1 MTSVKTGMRLF
12 TLLVTVIL
20 LSTPAAAQQVEPS
33 SGSAGLS
40 ASKDTSQAD
49 LPVSLDKIREA
60 LAAAPV
66 EPLKGLDEKPHFRVQ
81 IQERQKFEA
90 LLERLKFDSG
100 PAVPG
105 GLYSYDQQQRLF
117 PKVDNPLVQPYA
129 AFNQGELLQ
138 VMLTTLMEKYL
149 AARLVGAVTSA
160 ARAHAEEEA
169 RKEVARALDE
179 FWAARAQPHQED
191 ATAKPQE

>member
-1 MTSVKTGMRLF
+1 MRLL
-12 TLLVTVIL
+12 TLLMTAIIFA
-20 LSTPAAAQQVEPS
+20 TPAAAQQVEPS
-33 SGSAGLS
+33 SCPAGLP
-40 ASKDTSQAD
+40 AAKGTCPLN

-60 LAAAPV
+60 LAEAPA
-66 EPLKGLDEKPHFRVQ
+66 ERLKGLDEKPHFRVQ

-100 PAVPG
+100 PPVPG
-105 GLYSYDQQQRLF
+105 GLYGYDQQQRLF

-138 VMLTTLMEKYL
+138 VMITTLVEKYL

-160 ARAHAEEEA
+160 ERAHAEEEA

-179 FWAARAQPHQED
+179 FWAARAQPQQERAAD
-191 ATAKPQE
+191 KPQE

>member
-1 MTSVKTGMRLF
+1 MRLF
-12 TLLVTVIL
+12 TLLVTAVL
-20 LSTPAAAQQVEPS
+20 FGTPALAQQVGPS
-33 SGSAGLS
+33 SCLAEL
-40 ASKDTSQAD
+40 AAAEDACQLN

-60 LAAAPV
+60 LAEAPA

-90 LLERLKFDSG
+90 LLDRLKFDSG

-105 GLYSYDQQQRLF
+105 GLYGYDQQQRLF

-138 VMLTTLMEKYL
+138 VMITTLLEKYL

-160 ARAHAEEEA
+160 ERAHAEEEA

-179 FWAARAQPHQED
+179 FWAARAQPRPERPTD
-191 ATAKPQE
+191 KPRE

>member
-1 MTSVKTGMRLF
+1 MRLF

-20 LSTPAAAQQVEPS
+20 LGTPAPAQQVEPS
-33 SGSAGLS
+33 SCPAGMS
-40 ASKDTSQAD
+40 ASKDTCQLN

-60 LAAAPV
+60 LAEAPA
-66 EPLKGLDEKPHFRVQ
+66 EPLRGLDEKPHFRVQ

-90 LLERLKFDSG
+90 LLDRLKFDSG

-105 GLYSYDQQQRLF
+105 GLYFYDQQQRLF
-117 PKVDNPLVQPYA
+117 PKVDNPLLQPYA

-138 VMLTTLMEKYL
+138 VMITTLVEKYL

-160 ARAHAEEEA
+160 ERAHAEEEA

-179 FWAARAQPHQED
+179 FWAARAQPRPERPTD
-191 ATAKPQE
+191 KPRE

>member
-1 MTSVKTGMRLF
+1 MRLL
-12 TLLVTVIL
+12 TLLITAITFA
-20 LSTPAAAQQVEPS
+20 TPAAAQQVEPS
-33 SGSAGLS
+33 SCSAGLS
-40 ASKDTSQAD
+40 ASKDTCQLN

-60 LAAAPV
+60 LAEAPA

-105 GLYSYDQQQRLF
+105 GLYGYDQQQRLF
-117 PKVDNPLVQPYA
+117 PRVDNPLVQPYA

-138 VMLTTLMEKYL
+138 VMITTLVEKYL

-160 ARAHAEEEA
+160 ERAHAEEEA

-179 FWAARAQPHQED
+179 FWAARAQP
-191 ATAKPQE
+191 PQEPAADKPRE

>member
-1 MTSVKTGMRLF
+1 MRLIL
-12 TLLVTVIL
+12 LLVTAIL
-20 LSTPAAAQQVEPS
+20 MSGPVQARQAEPS
-33 SGSAGLS
+33 SSTPQS
-40 ASKDTSQAD
+40 SFSKDAVPPT
-49 LPVSLDKIREA
+49 LPVSLDKIRQA
-60 LAAAPV
+60 LADP
-66 EPLKGLDEKPHFRVQ
+66 PSQRLKGLDEKPHFRVQ

-191 ATAKPQE
+191 ATAKTQE

>member
-1 MTSVKTGMRLF
+1 MRLL
-12 TLLVTVIL
+12 TLLMTAIIFA
-20 LSTPAAAQQVEPS
+20 TPAAAQQVEPS
-33 SGSAGLS
+33 SGCAGLS
-40 ASKDTSQAD
+40 ASKDTSQSN

-60 LAAAPV
+60 LAEAPV

-90 LLERLKFDSG
+90 LLEKLKFDSG

-105 GLYSYDQQQRLF
+105 GLYGYDQQQRLF

-138 VMLTTLMEKYL
+138 VAITTLMEKYL

-160 ARAHAEEEA
+160 ERAHAEEEA

-179 FWAARAQPHQED
+179 FWAARAQPQQEN
-191 ATAKPQE
+191 ATDNPQE

>member
-1 MTSVKTGMRLF
+1 MSMRLS
-12 TLLVTVIL
+12 TLLVTAVF
-20 LSTPAAAQQVEPS
+20 SGTPALAQQVPPS
-33 SGSAGLS
+33 SCRAELS
-40 ASKDTSQAD
+40 APADTSQLN

-60 LAAAPV
+60 LAEAPA

-90 LLERLKFDSG
+90 LLDKLKFDSG

-105 GLYSYDQQQRLF
+105 GLYGYDQQQRLF
-117 PKVDNPLVQPYA
+117 SKVDNPLVQPYA
-129 AFNQGELLQ
+129 AFSQGELLQ
-138 VMLTTLMEKYL
+138 VMITTLMEKYL

-160 ARAHAEEEA
+160 ERAHAEEEA

-179 FWAARAQPHQED
+179 FWAARAQPQSAPD
-191 ATAKPQE
+191 KPQE